1 MIHNYT
7 QSEVNTIMM
16 DNFKEEI
23 VVRKQGRI
31 LNALGYSLSWMF
43 IVLFGLIG
51 MMGLAGI
58 MNLQF
63 NWQNFVTLIVG
74 GGVAFLLW
82 RYKDNFR
89 VEYEYSFTN
98 GEMDFAMVLGNSRR
112 KQLLSV
118 RMREVEAGGW
128 VDGPTFSRYE
138 SMKEVK
144 HLDYFLNS
152 RQRLYYLFF
161 IRDGKKQLL
170 LMEPSQEMVDM
181 MAKYSKVLEA

>member
-1 MIHNYT
+1 
-7 QSEVNTIMM
+7 M
-16 DNFKEEI
+16 D
-23 VVRKQGRI
+23 
-31 LNALGYSLSWMF
+31 Y
-43 IVLFGLIG
+43 
-51 MMGLAGI
+51 
-58 MNLQF
+58 
-63 NWQNFVTLIVG
+63 
-74 GGVAFLLW
+74 
-82 RYKDNFR
+82 
-89 VEYEYSFTN
+89 
-98 GEMDFAMVLGNSRR
+98 AMVLGNSRR

>member
-63 NWQNFVTLIVG
+63 NWQYFVTLIVG

-89 VEYEYSFTN
+89 VEYE
-98 GEMDFAMVLGNSRR
+98 
-112 KQLLSV
+112 
-118 RMREVEAGGW
+118 
-128 VDGPTFSRYE
+128 
-138 SMKEVK
+138 
-144 HLDYFLNS
+144 
-152 RQRLYYLFF
+152 
-161 IRDGKKQLL
+161 
-170 LMEPSQEMVDM
+170 
-181 MAKYSKVLEA
+181 

>member
-1 MIHNYT
+1 
-7 QSEVNTIMM
+7 M
-16 DNFKEEI
+16 DNYKEEI
-23 VVRKQGRI
+23 VIKRNRAVNNI
-31 LNALGYSLSWMF
+31 LHAVLCVLMVLCGLFALLNISQ
-43 IVLFGLIG
+43 IG
-51 MMGLAGI
+51 FSE
-58 MNLQF
+58 NLLMTIASAL
-63 NWQNFVTLIVG
+63 VYG
-74 GGVAFLLW
+74 GAAFLIW
-82 RYKDNFR
+82 WKKDMLR
-89 VEYEYSFTN
+89 LEYEYTFTN

-152 RQRLYYLFF
+152 KQRLYYLFF